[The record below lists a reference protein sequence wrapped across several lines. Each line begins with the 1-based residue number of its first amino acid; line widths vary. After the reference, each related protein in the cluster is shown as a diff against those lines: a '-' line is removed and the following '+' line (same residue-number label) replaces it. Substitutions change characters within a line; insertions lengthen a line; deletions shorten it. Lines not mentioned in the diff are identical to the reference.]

1 MEVADL
7 ADRLNVENDKSKD
20 VGLLEIIKAKLF
32 AKSTDIES
40 DIVTLANLTRKH
52 DKTLSEMNRQRNEI
66 RMLNAKIARCNT
78 KATDYAHEKNDLETR
93 LNNIRTQLMESA
105 KVKKEL
111 KDAEDAIDNYK
122 LEEQRLLDERKTL
135 ERKHDNLVS
144 QLKIQIDMLETNNRN
159 LIAKQQQRVMQF
171 QDTVN
176 DLNLYI
182 KRVTDKSDQ
191 LLKTIAKQEKK
202 IQDMEKIA
210 SESANVQGQLRKVM
224 TSNRSLSLKL
234 NRINQQ
240 SQMLLNNLTN
250 ISLVY
255 KTKDRNLTNLATDL
269 ITTVKEIKQRAS

>member
-1 MEVADL
+1 M

-111 KDAEDAIDNYK
+111 KDAEDTIDNYK

-144 QLKIQIDMLETNNRN
+144 QLNIQIDMLETNNRN